1 MFIAVIETGIPPS
14 IAQSLDFEAY
24 RTKVQPIFL
33 KKRTGHARCAVC
45 HEANNS
51 AFRLEKRPPEG
62 SSWSE
67 DQSRKNFEF
76 VKNLVNP
83 RDPTKS
89 RLLLHALAH
98 EAGGDTFRSGGP
110 QFASK
115 NDPDWQTMAEWV
127 HSAK

>member
-1 MFIAVIETGIPPS
+1 MTRIRLTCVIFIAVIGTGIPPS

-89 RLLLHALAH
+89 RAELA
-98 EAGGDTFRSGGP
+98 SGSWDADLD
-110 QFASK
+110 ASLSSFVIPG
-115 NDPDWQTMAEWV
+115 NQ
-127 HSAK
+127 